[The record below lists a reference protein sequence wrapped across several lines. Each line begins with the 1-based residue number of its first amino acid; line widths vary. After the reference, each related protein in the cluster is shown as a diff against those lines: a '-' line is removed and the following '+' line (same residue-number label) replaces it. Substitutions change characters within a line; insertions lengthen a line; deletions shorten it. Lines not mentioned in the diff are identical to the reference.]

1 MNKFLFFTAFT
12 FLTVFARAQKS
23 DLKIFVTLTPAGD
36 FVAKT
41 TAIKG
46 VAVEKA
52 DGSFTAEN
60 IEVDLNSLQTGIS
73 MRDSHMKE
81 KYLDTKTY
89 PKAILKKAIGKG
101 GKGVGVLNIKGKD
114 VNVKGSYK
122 KEGSLLI
129 SEFTL
134 MLADT
139 GIVDVNYK
147 GVGVDEEIKIEIAVP
162 VVAEGSATMSTAR
175 ATKVAP
181 KQAPKAIAKPKAGKK

>member
-1 MNKFLFFTAFT
+1 MNKFLCFSAVMV
-12 FLTVFARAQKS
+12 LTSVFATSFAQAQKS

-46 VAVEKA
+46 TAVEKA

-60 IEVDLNSLQTGIS
+60 IEVDLNSLKTGIS
-73 MRDSHMKE
+73 MRDDHMKE

-89 PKAILKKAIGKG
+89 PKAILKKAVGKD

-114 VNVKGSYK
+114 INVKGEYK
-122 KEGSLLI
+122 KEGNLLI
-129 SEFTL
+129 SKFTL

-139 GIVDVNYK
+139 GITDVSYK
-147 GVGVDEEIKIEIAVP
+147 GVGVDEELKVEIALP
-162 VVAEGSATMSTAR
+162 IVVAGSAVA
-175 ATKVAP
+175 APAKVTP
-181 KQAPKAIAKPKAGKK
+181 AKPKTGKK

>member
-1 MNKFLFFTAFT
+1 MNKFLFFTMVTILTTT
-12 FLTVFARAQKS
+12 FLTVFAQAQKS

-60 IEVDLNSLQTGIS
+60 IEVDLNNLKTGIS
-73 MRDSHMKE
+73 MRDDHMKE

-89 PKAILKKAIGKG
+89 PKAILKKAVGKD

-114 VNVKGSYK
+114 INVKGSYK
-122 KEGSLLI
+122 KEGNLLI

-139 GIVDVNYK
+139 GIGDVSYK

-162 VVAEGSATMSTAR
+162 VVAQGPAAATPTKQTSAKSKT
-175 ATKVAP
+175 
-181 KQAPKAIAKPKAGKK
+181 GKK

>member
-1 MNKFLFFTAFT
+1 MNKFLSFSTVMV
-12 FLTVFARAQKS
+12 LTSIFITSFAQAQKS

-46 VAVEKA
+46 KAVEKA

-60 IEVDLNSLQTGIS
+60 IEIDLNSLKTGIS
-73 MRDSHMKE
+73 MRDDHMKE

-89 PKAILKKAIGKG
+89 PKAILKKAVGKG

-114 VNVKGSYK
+114 INVKGEYK
-122 KEGSLLI
+122 KEGNLLI
-129 SEFTL
+129 SKFTL

-139 GIVDVNYK
+139 GITDVSYK
-147 GVGVDEEIKIEIAVP
+147 GVGVDEELKIEIALP
-162 VVAEGSATMSTAR
+162 VVAEGPAA
-175 ATKVAP
+175 AAP
-181 KQAPKAIAKPKAGKK
+181 KPKTAKK